1 MFATYTPA
9 LTPVIPVGSPYTWK
23 FGTSDEFF
31 PPLEVLLF
39 QTLCSESQDFFHLG
53 VDKSAYLAKAHS
65 LYTAV
70 ARSHVCNSLY
80 SYIS

>member
-1 MFATYTPA
+1 MRLLIPIM
-9 LTPVIPVGSPYTWK
+9 PVRSPYTWK

-39 QTLCSESQDFFHLG
+39 QTLGSESQDFFHLE
-53 VDKSAYLAKAHS
+53 VDKSAYLANVHS
-65 LYTAV
+65 LTAV
-70 ARSHVCNSLY
+70 VLLWLDRSHVCNSLY